1 MGYEKAKIYKLEC
14 EDGHYYYGSTI
25 NELRVR
31 LGGHKKASTFRPY
44 RVYQHINE
52 IGWEK
57 VKIVLVEAVPC
68 TDRDELNRK
77 ENEYISSHKS
87 DPFCLNNN
95 LAVLTEDDRKDYK
108 RRHTEAHKEELAEY
122 HRQKRTGNPE
132 VAEYQRQYREANK
145 ERLRDQKR
153 QYYADHKEEADAKNR
168 ERYYANR
175 DAILARRREKHA
187 SKTPVEST

>member
-1 MGYEKAKIYKLEC
+1 MGYDKAKIYKLEC

-31 LGGHKKASTFRPY
+31 LSGHKQASAFRPY

-57 VKIVLVEAVPC
+57 VKIILVEAYPC
-68 TDRDELNRK
+68 ETRADLNRK
-77 ENEYISSHKS
+77 ENEYISLNKS
-87 DPFCLNNN
+87 NPLCLNNN
-95 LAVLTEDDRKDYK
+95 LACLTDEQRCAYKRQHTED
-108 RRHTEAHKEELAEY
+108 HKEELAEY
-122 HRQKRTGNPE
+122 HRKKRSGNAE
-132 VAEYQRQYREANK
+132 VAAYQRQYREANREK
-145 ERLRDQKR
+145 LLEQKR
-153 QYYADHKEEADAKNR
+153 QDYLAHKEERDAKNR

-175 DAILARRREKHA
+175 DAILARKREKHA

>member
-31 LGGHKKASTFRPY
+31 LSGHKDAATFRPY

-52 IGWEK
+52 LGWDK
-57 VKIVLVEAVPC
+57 VKIVLVEAFPC

-87 DPFCLNNN
+87 DPFCLNTIC
-95 LAVLTEDDRKDYK
+95 AFVSDEEREERKHRYQDQ
-108 RRHTEAHKEELAEY
+108 HKHELAEY

-132 VAEYQRQYREANK
+132 VAEYQRQYRDANK
-145 ERLRDQKR
+145 EKLREQKR
-153 QYYADHKEEADAKNR
+153 QYYADHKEEADARNR

-175 DAILARRREKHA
+175 DAILARKREKHA